1 MLRKLHSISAWLATL
16 LLLVLALSGALLSLA
31 PTIERSHAELAA
43 SQSLSVAELGA
54 RIAQHYP
61 NVEQIE
67 RRPSGGILLYYSQ
80 VNEATNALEAKV
92 DWVSPATGQVIAPY
106 QPSAFFRWLKNLHRS
121 FLLETPG
128 RMAAGVGA
136 VLMLLLAMSGTLLLV
151 RQQGGVRRLLRPVAG
166 SGSRRWH
173 AELARVAL
181 LGLLLSALSGI
192 YLSAVTFEFLPEGA
206 QADPEPPQLTLPIT
220 SATGSS
226 ATSPQALALPIESL
240 TALQATPV
248 SELAELIYPYANDP
262 SALYSLRTDHGASFV
277 NPYTGEQ
284 LVYQAHD
291 NAQGVYALITKLHTG
306 EGLWWLGLWLGLS
319 ALAVPVLAVT
329 GLQTWWQRRKA
340 MPKLLNNCPA
350 KAADTVILVG
360 SEANSSW
367 GFARTLH
374 DALTQA
380 GHKVH
385 TAPMNSLAAHY
396 PQAQQLLLLTATY
409 GDGDAPAS
417 AKHFLR
423 RLAALKRVPVTRFA
437 VLGFGDQQFCHFC
450 RFAEAVDAAMLARGG
465 EPLLALEMVDRQSAQ
480 TFARWGALLGD
491 VLGQPLVLE
500 HKSVRQPTTQLQLV
514 ARVDYDVH
522 SDTPTSVLRFA
533 PLPSAGKSGSLFGL
547 SLGGILSGSAR
558 LPHFDAGDL
567 VGIYAPHACVA
578 RLYSLACASSD
589 GVLEICVRKHAG
601 GECSSFLH
609 NLQLGE
615 AIDAFIQPHPTFR
628 PLLGNAPLI
637 LVGAGTG
644 IGPLVGFIR
653 NNRQHRPIHLYWGG
667 RDPQADFL
675 YQAELETY
683 LADGRL
689 SQLHAAFSRV
699 GERSYVQHKLSANAE
714 QLQALIAAG
723 AQVLVC
729 GGRNMA
735 NSVAETLEQV
745 LATQG
750 LTVESLKVQGRY
762 REDVY

>member
-1 MLRKLHSISAWLATL
+1 MLRKIHSISAWIATL

-31 PTIERSHAELAA
+31 PTIERSHAEL
-43 SQSLSVAELGA
+43 SNRQSLSVAELGT
-54 RIAQHYP
+54 RIAQHHA

-67 RRPSGGILLYYSQ
+67 RRPSGGILVYYQ
-80 VNEATNALEAKV
+80 QANPTTGALEAKV
-92 DWVSPATGQVIAPY
+92 DWVSPTTGQSLAPY

-121 FLLETPG
+121 FLLGSSSLETPG
-128 RMAAGVGA
+128 RMAAGVSA
-136 VLMLLLAMSGTLLLV
+136 VMMLVLVISGTLLLV
-151 RQQGGVRRLLRPVAG
+151 RQQGGVRRLLHPLAG
-166 SGSRRWH
+166 SGSKRWH
-173 AELARVAL
+173 AKLARVAL

-220 SATGSS
+220 SATGSP
-226 ATSPQALALPIESL
+226 ATSSQALSIASL
-240 TALQATPV
+240 AALQATHV
-248 SELAELIYPYANDP
+248 SDLEELIYPYANDP
-262 SALYSLRTDHGASFV
+262 AAVYSLRTAQGASFI
-277 NPYTGEQ
+277 NPYNGAQ
-284 LVYQAHD
+284 LAYQAHD
-291 NAQGVYALITKLHTG
+291 KAQGVFALITKLHTG

-374 DALTQA
+374 DALTA
-380 GHKVH
+380 NGHQVH
-385 TAPMNSLAAHY
+385 TAAMNSVAAQY
-396 PQAQQLLLLTATY
+396 PQAKQWLLLTATY

-417 AKHFLR
+417 AKHFLA
-423 RLAALKRVPVTRFA
+423 RLAALNKLPVSRFA
-437 VLGFGDQQFCHFC
+437 VLGFGDRQFCHFC
-450 RFAEAVDAAMLARGG
+450 RFAEAVDAALLARGG
-465 EPLLALEMVDRQSAQ
+465 EPLLALETVDRQSAQ
-480 TFARWGALLGD
+480 TFARWGARLGD

-514 ARVDYDVH
+514 ERVDYDVH
-522 SDTPTSVLRFA
+522 SDTPTSVLRFG
-533 PLPSAGKSGSLFGL
+533 PVPGAGKSRSLLGF
-547 SLGGILSGSAR
+547 SLGGSAR

-567 VGIYAPHACVA
+567 VGIYAPQTSVA

-589 GVLEICVRKHAG
+589 GVLEICVRKHAD

-609 NLQLGE
+609 HLQLGE

-675 YQAELETY
+675 YQAELEAY

-699 GERSYVQHKLSANAE
+699 GERSYVQHKIADNSV
-714 QLQALIAAG
+714 QLQELIAAG

-735 NSVAETLEQV
+735 TSVAETLEPL
-745 LATQG
+745 LAPLELNVQT
-750 LTVESLKVQGRY
+750 LKTQGRY